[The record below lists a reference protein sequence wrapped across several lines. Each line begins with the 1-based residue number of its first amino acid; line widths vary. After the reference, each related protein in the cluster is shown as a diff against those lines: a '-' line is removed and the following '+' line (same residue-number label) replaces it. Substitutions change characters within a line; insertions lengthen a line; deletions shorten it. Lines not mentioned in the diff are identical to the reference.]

1 LIKFKIKTP
10 TMKNVVKL
18 TLLATVAIAFLS
30 CSKDDDTIKI
40 EEHDKNT
47 MMGIMHEMMDNMH
60 AMQFTKDPN
69 IDFAMMM
76 RMHHEGAIKM
86 SDQELS
92 TGTDA
97 TMRKTAENIIAA
109 QQAEIAE
116 LTTFLESNEPSVVN
130 EEFQMKTME
139 GMEKSSKNADLQVIN
154 GSTDED
160 FATLMIVH
168 HQSAIESSQLLLQLG
183 ESEQM
188 KAMAKKIIDDQQ
200 KEIAELQDWILANRN
215 N

>member
-1 LIKFKIKTP
+1 
-10 TMKNVVKL
+10 
-18 TLLATVAIAFLS
+18 
-30 CSKDDDTIKI
+30 
-40 EEHDKNT
+40 
-47 MMGIMHEMMDNMH
+47 MDNMH

-130 EEFQMKTME
+130 EEFQMKTMD

-154 GSTDED
+154 SSTEED

-188 KAMAKKIIDDQQ
+188 KAM
-200 KEIAELQDWILANRN
+200 
-215 N
+215 

>member
-1 LIKFKIKTP
+1 
-10 TMKNVVKL
+10 MKNVVKL
-18 TLLATVAIAFLS
+18 TLLVSIALAFSS

-40 EEHDKNT
+40 EKHDKNT
-47 MMGIMHEMMDNMH
+47 MMGIMHEMMDNMNT
-60 AMQFTKDPN
+60 MQFTKDPD

-86 SDQELS
+86 SNQELS
-92 TGTDA
+92 KGTDA

-109 QQAEIAE
+109 QQAEIEE
-116 LTTFLESNEPSVVN
+116 LTAFLQSNEPSVIN
-130 EEFQMKTME
+130 EEFQMKTMR
-139 GMEKSSKNADLQVIN
+139 GMEKSSKNADLQIIN

-183 ESEQM
+183 KNEQM
-188 KAMAKKIIDDQQ
+188 KAMARIIIDDQQ
-200 KEIAELQDWILANRN
+200 QEIAELQDWVLTNRN